1 MTNSDRD
8 QELLQKYMAHLL
20 PEDDERL
27 KQIKQHV
34 GSEIFRSRQK
44 STLKKRASRFYM
56 ASIISV
62 LLCLGTFG
70 GYRFLLQN
78 QLSGSHA
85 ISNVFGLHL
94 LNKIQNPEVIAVL
107 FVLFA
112 VFLICAII
120 FLWRGLAS
128 QKKSKRL

>member
-56 ASIISV
+56 ASWKANRAKEAVS
-62 LLCLGTFG
+62 
-70 GYRFLLQN
+70 
-78 QLSGSHA
+78 LSP
-85 ISNVFGLHL
+85 SN
-94 LNKIQNPEVIAVL
+94 
-107 FVLFA
+107 
-112 VFLICAII
+112 
-120 FLWRGLAS
+120 
-128 QKKSKRL
+128 

>member
-44 STLKKRASRFYM
+44 STLKKREPFLYGFYYKRTFVPGN
-56 ASIISV
+56 IWWISV
-62 LLCLGTFG
+62 LT
-70 GYRFLLQN
+70 
-78 QLSGSHA
+78 SKPA
-85 ISNVFGLHL
+85 IW
-94 LNKIQNPEVIAVL
+94 IARY
-107 FVLFA
+107 FEC
-112 VFLICAII
+112 I
-120 FLWRGLAS
+120 WTKPPKQDS
-128 QKKSKRL
+128 KS